1 VADSRELLIVGA
13 GLTGLAAA
21 SKLGDRAMLLER
33 SDRPGG
39 LVRSCRIG
47 DYWFDLVIHLLYF
60 RDPDT
65 EAEIRSMLGDT
76 LGACP
81 PEAWVETSVGTCRF
95 PIQMHLRG
103 LRPEHRIRCIEEMA
117 GTPGTLTKDPTS
129 SIERLFVE
137 AFGPTLSDL
146 FMLPYNRKMW
156 RRPLRSI
163 SARGLA
169 WNIERPDFREVLR
182 GAIDEDHEGAA
193 YNSRGFYPR
202 PPESSAIRGME
213 VLSHALASRVSELR
227 LGCSVVRIDADRR
240 VVVYETGS
248 GSGTGTAR
256 GTVRYERG
264 LLSSVPLPSAA
275 ELCLQTPP
283 NLLRR
288 LRSLRRNRVVSV
300 FVAIEG
306 PRPDRS
312 TGHWRYYAD
321 ESLCFTRL
329 VFMHA
334 FDPAM
339 APPSGWGLLVEIPQR
354 SEDPPEDCEETCR
367 RAVADARR
375 VGVIGASHRV
385 VGCRREIVDP
395 AYVVLGEGDRQVVDE
410 AIGFLAEHG
419 IDCRGRY
426 GAWKYCGMSQC
437 LREGFEWARAMMGS
451 EPTP

>member
-1 VADSRELLIVGA
+1 MTDSRDLLIVGG

-21 SKLGDRAMLLER
+21 SKLGDRAMLLEK
-33 SDRPGG
+33 SERPGG
-39 LVRSCRIG
+39 LVRSYRIG

-60 RDPDT
+60 RDSHT
-65 EAEIRSMLGDT
+65 ETRIRELLGDT
-76 LGACP
+76 LGDCP
-81 PEAWVETSVGTCRF
+81 PTAWVETSVGTCRF

-103 LRPEHRIRCIEEMA
+103 LRPEYRIRCIEEMA
-117 GTPGTLTKDPTS
+117 GTPGAFATDPVS

-169 WNIERPDFREVLR
+169 WNIERPEFRDVLR

-202 PPESSAIRGME
+202 PPASSAIRGME
-213 VLSHALASRVSELR
+213 VLSHALASRASDLR
-227 LGCSVVRIDADRR
+227 LGCPVVQIDADRR
-240 VVVYETGS
+240 RVVYETGS
-248 GSGTGTAR
+248 APGISR
-256 GTVRYERG
+256 HTVRYERG
-264 LLSSVPLPSAA
+264 LLSSVPLPVAA

-283 NLLRR
+283 DLLRR

-300 FVAIEG
+300 FVAVEG

-312 TGHWRYYAD
+312 MGHWRYYAD

-334 FDPAM
+334 FDPEM
-339 APPSGWGLLVEIPQR
+339 APPSGWGLLVEIPER
-354 SEDPPEDCEETCR
+354 SEDPPGDPDETCR
-367 RAVADARR
+367 QAVADARR
-375 VGVIGASHRV
+375 VGVLDSSHRV
-385 VGCRREIVDP
+385 VGCRRAIVDP
-395 AYVVLGEGDRQVVDE
+395 AYVVLRDGDQQIVDE
-410 AIGFLAEHG
+410 AIGFLGEHG

-426 GAWKYCGMSQC
+426 GTWKYCGMSQC
-437 LREGFEWARAMMGS
+437 LREGFEWAHAMTGS